1 MKLNLERPLVFFDLE
16 TTGLNVGKDKIVEI
30 SLLKVMPDGEEVTHT
45 MLINP
50 GCHIPIEC
58 SEVHGI
64 YDKDV
69 ADKPKLEELG
79 DGILKFFGDAVLA
92 EFNSK
97 KFDFPLRVENFLLW
111 GRRLDSRN
119 RRCID
124 VQNIF
129 HKMEPRN
136 LVAAY
141 KLYCGKDLNDAH
153 QAEADTKATYEVLKA
168 QLDKYQN
175 QEYEDRRT
183 GVKSVPIQNDVKALS
198 SFSSETRMVDFAG
211 HIVFNERDEEVFNFG
226 KHKGETVENVFRKE
240 PSYYA
245 WMMNADFPLYTKE
258 IITKIKE
265 RMF

>member
-1 MKLNLERPLVFFDLE
+1 M
-16 TTGLNVGKDKIVEI
+16 
-30 SLLKVMPDGEEVTHT
+30 
-45 MLINP
+45 
-50 GCHIPIEC
+50 
-58 SEVHGI
+58 
-64 YDKDV
+64 
-69 ADKPKLEELG
+69 
-79 DGILKFFGDAVLA
+79 
-92 EFNSK
+92 K
-97 KFDFPLRVENFLLW
+97 KFAVVLCGCGPMDGSEIHESVMTLLAIDRNECQYTIFAPDADQFHVVNHYTKEVMNEKRNMLVEEFLRC
-111 GRRLDSRN
+111 GRRLDFRD
-119 RRCID
+119 RRLID

-141 KLYCGKDLNDAH
+141 KLYCGKNLDDAH
-153 QAEADTKATYEVLKA
+153 QAEADTRATYEVLKA